1 MSKKPIPKSSQKQAE
16 TKRKQSSKNIL
27 PKEQS
32 WLKYVLLGIIL
43 ILTYITFLPA
53 LKNQI
58 TNWDDNV
65 YLMDNL
71 MMQKPFNISAKYFF
85 THFYGS
91 NYFPFPQ
98 ITYTLIWN
106 AQKFNPAP
114 YHEVSLIF
122 HLMNVALVFWF
133 IYLLSDKK
141 IEVATIVAVLFG
153 IHPLRVESVAWIAE
167 LKDVEYAFFF
177 IFGLICYYKYIKGVP
192 KKNIVY
198 ILLAFIFFILSG
210 FSKPAATTFSLAII
224 LIDFYTK
231 RKIDKWVFIEKI
243 PFFLL
248 SLGLGILTIK
258 AQQGT
263 AIAKFEVF
271 TIFQRFMFASYSM
284 VTYIYKLILPINLS
298 CLYPYP
304 HLIGTPLPY
313 IFYAM
318 PALALMILALVYWSY
333 KYTRIIAF
341 GFLFYLANI
350 VLVLQFMSVGIALIS
365 ERYTY
370 IPYIGL
376 FFIIAMGFSFIYR
389 NKDAKFAAYKTLAIA
404 IFLIMTVSCSYLSS
418 ERCKMWF
425 NCDILWSNEIQ
436 QFPDDGEG
444 YKNRG
449 GYLVEINKYDLNPKP
464 NDFDRAF
471 NDFNI
476 AIQMKQGDPKIYSN
490 RGNIYALRGKY
501 DLSLADYSK
510 SIELDSS
517 DFNVY
522 LNRGITYSIME
533 KYDSAFA
540 DWERVLR
547 THGPEIKLY
556 QNRAYAYLKA
566 NKFKEAIGDYKALN
580 DMGIQMD
587 PNMYFFRG
595 FANYRLGNY
604 DLAIDDNTN
613 AIRMKPDYKEA
624 YYNRGQTYVS
634 MKKIRNAID
643 DFQKALSMGYKID
656 PSFIEQLKKQL

>member
-1 MSKKPIPKSSQKQAE
+1 MSKKPVPKNKPKQPE
-16 TKRKQSSKNIL
+16 VKRKQTSKNIL
-27 PKEQS
+27 PNEQS
-32 WLKYVLLGIIL
+32 WLKYALLGGIL

-53 LKNQI
+53 LINQI

-71 MMQKPFNISAKYFF
+71 MMQKPISIAAQYFF

-98 ITYTLIWN
+98 ITYSIIWN
-106 AQKFNPAP
+106 SYKFNPVI

-122 HLMNVALVFWF
+122 HILNVALVFWF
-133 IYLLSDKK
+133 IYLLSGKK
-141 IEVATIVAVLFG
+141 IEVAVVVAVLFG
-153 IHPLRVESVAWIAE
+153 IHPMRVESVAWIAE
-167 LKDVEYAFFF
+167 LKDVQYSFFF

-192 KKNIVY
+192 KNILF
-198 ILLAFIFFILSG
+198 IILAFIFFILSG

-231 RKIDKWVFIEKI
+231 RKFDKWVVIEKI
-243 PFFLL
+243 PFLLL

-284 VTYIYKLILPINLS
+284 LNYIYKLFLPINLS
-298 CLYPYP
+298 ALYPYP
-304 HLIGTPLPY
+304 HLIGTRLPY
-313 IFYAM
+313 QFYAM
-318 PALALMILALVYWSY
+318 PVIALLILGLVFWSY

-341 GFLFYLANI
+341 GFLFFLANI

-376 FFIIAMGFSFIYR
+376 FFIIGMGFSWIYR
-389 NKDAKFAAYKTLAIA
+389 NKDQKFASYKSVSIAAFIGVTITLA
-404 IFLIMTVSCSYLSS
+404 YLSS
-418 ERCKMWF
+418 ERCKVWF
-425 NCDILWSNEIQ
+425 NCDILWSDVIK
-436 QFPDDGEG
+436 QFPDDAEA

-449 GYLVEINKYDLNPKP
+449 GYLVEINKYDINPKP

-471 NDFNI
+471 NDFNTSI
-476 AIQMKQGDPKIYSN
+476 AIKANDPKVYSN
-490 RGNIYALRGKY
+490 RGNIFALRGKY

-540 DWERVLR
+540 DWDKVLKI
-547 THGPEIKLY
+547 HGPEIKLY
-556 QNRAYAYLKA
+556 QNRAYAYVRA
-566 NKFKEAIGDYKALN
+566 NRFKETIEDYKTLE
-580 DMGIQMD
+580 DMGVPMD
-587 PNMYFFRG
+587 ANMYFFRS

-604 DLAIDDNTN
+604 DAAIADNTK
-613 AIRMKPDYKEA
+613 AIAMNPNYKEA
-624 YYNRGQTYVS
+624 YYNRGQTYNS
-634 MKKIRNAID
+634 MKKFKNAYD
-643 DFQKALSMGYKID
+643 DIIKAQSLGYKVD
-656 PSFIEQLKKQL
+656 PSFIASLKKQL

>member
-1 MSKKPIPKSSQKQAE
+1 MSKKPIPKSKPKQPE
-16 TKRKQSSKNIL
+16 VKRKQASKNIL
-27 PKEQS
+27 PFEQS
-32 WLKYVLLGIIL
+32 WLKYILLAVIL

-71 MMQKPFNISAKYFF
+71 MMQKPISVAAQYFF

-98 ITYTLIWN
+98 ITYSIIWN
-106 AQKFNPAP
+106 SYRFNPVI
-114 YHEVSLIF
+114 YHEVSLFF
-122 HLMNVALVFWF
+122 HLLNVALVFWF
-133 IYLLSDKK
+133 IYLLSGKK
-141 IEVATIVAVLFG
+141 IEVAVIVAILFG

-167 LKDVEYAFFF
+167 LKDVEYSFFF
-177 IFGLICYYKYIKGVP
+177 IFGLICYYKYIKGIP
-192 KKNIVY
+192 KNILF
-198 ILLAFIFFILSG
+198 IILAFIFFILSG

-224 LIDFYTK
+224 LLDFYTK
-231 RKIDKWVFIEKI
+231 RKFDKWAVIEKI
-243 PFFLL
+243 PFLLL

-284 VTYIYKLILPINLS
+284 MNYLYKFILPINLS
-298 CLYPYP
+298 ALYPYP
-304 HLIGTPLPY
+304 HLIGTRLPY
-313 IFYAM
+313 IFYTM
-318 PALALMILALVYWSY
+318 PVLALLVLALVFWSY

-341 GFLFYLANI
+341 GFLFFLVNI

-376 FFIIAMGFSFIYR
+376 FFIIGMGFSWIYR
-389 NKDAKFAAYKTLAIA
+389 NTDTRFTPYKSLAIIA
-404 IFLIMTVSCSYLSS
+404 FIIITGICSYLFS
-418 ERCKMWF
+418 ERCKVWF
-425 NCDILWSNEIQ
+425 NCDIMWTDVIK
-436 QFPDDGEG
+436 QFPDDGEA

-449 GYLVEINKYDLNPKP
+449 GYLVEINKYDINPKP

-476 AIQMKQGDPKIYSN
+476 AIAMKPNDSKILSN
-490 RGNIYALRGKY
+490 RGNIFAIRGKY

-510 SIELDSS
+510 SIQLDSS

-522 LNRGITYSIME
+522 LNRGITYSIMD

-540 DWERVLR
+540 DWEKVLR
-547 THGPEIKLY
+547 IHGPEIKLY
-556 QNRAYAYLKA
+556 QNRAYAYIKT
-566 NKFKEAIGDYKALN
+566 NKFKEAIDDYKSLT
-580 DMGIQMD
+580 DMGIPMD
-587 PNMYFFRG
+587 ANMYFFR
-595 FANYRLGNY
+595 AYAYYRLAN
-604 DLAIDDNTN
+604 
-613 AIRMKPDYKEA
+613 
-624 YYNRGQTYVS
+624 
-634 MKKIRNAID
+634 
-643 DFQKALSMGYKID
+643 
-656 PSFIEQLKKQL
+656 